1 MANFDLI
8 NNPDKPGEMYAPASW
23 SWYGA
28 VQYHLRPNIFVS
40 ATVGQER
47 FSPSRHVDPTTY
59 KYGLYSAMNL
69 FWDIT
74 PRVQVAAEINLGKR
88 QNFNG
93 EHNYARR
100 ACLMTQFSF

>member
-1 MANFDLI
+1 
-8 NNPDKPGEMYAPASW
+8 
-23 SWYGA
+23 
-28 VQYHLRPNIFVS
+28 
-40 ATVGQER
+40 
-47 FSPSRHVDPTTY
+47 
-59 KYGLYSAMNL
+59 MNV

-74 PRVQVAAEINLGKR
+74 PRVQVAAEVNLGKR